1 MQGITTRV
9 ALLGKVLDS
18 EDQIEYVLG
27 GLPEEYKQIVDQLES
42 RDTPPT
48 LSELHEK
55 LLNHEAK
62 LLSVQSPSPYLVSAN
77 VATNP

>member
-18 EDQIEYVLG
+18 ENQIEYVLG

-42 RDTPPT
+42 RDPPPT

-62 LLSVQSPSPYLVSAN
+62 LLAVQSPSPYLVSAN